1 MSSERSAKQSR
12 RRSPYER
19 PIVYDREI
27 LIEICT
33 RLLQGEDLGA
43 TCAKPPMP
51 RDVVFLGWIQDHQEA
66 RAIYR
71 SLQNFQSDR
80 LLAKVLGTVLVVSA
94 RLASRL
100 HRPRIHPA
108 GLEQGLS
115 RHRRPAGGQC
125 RQHAGL

>member
-27 LIEICT
+27 FIEIST
-33 RLLQGEDLGA
+33 RLLQGEDLRA

-71 SLQNFQSDR
+71 IGVQYNSADET
-80 LLAKVLGTVLVVSA
+80 LAQLGMA
-94 RLASRL
+94 PNRA
-100 HRPRIHPA
+100 P
-108 GLEQGLS
+108 
-115 RHRRPAGGQC
+115 GQ
-125 RQHAGL
+125 RAVPNRYAA